1 MSTSKRILSFI
12 MALAMVMTMFSG
24 VGTIF
29 ASADDA
35 TYYNGS
41 ESVIDTLAD
50 IEALGYDKSQS
61 KFYLYIGVDYY
72 EKNAAGAYELTDHY
86 VQPGADLRGEVHFRT
101 NM

>member
-1 MSTSKRILSFI
+1 MSTFKKVLS
-12 MALAMVMTMFSG
+12 LVLSVAMIFST
-24 VGTIF
+24 VAVAF
-29 ASADDA
+29 AADS
-35 TYYNGS
+35 TESYYAGN
-41 ESVIDTLAD
+41 ESVIDSLAD